1 MFGTFLA
8 GPAYHYWFN
17 YLDELPAHAYRLK
30 QLRQRGEFAERAD
43 KYEGSKVT
51 ETFFLSFPLLLFPFA
66 FFLLSSF
73 YRYFLNNKESLL
85 LPLLSPHA
93 SAPC

>member
-30 QLRQRGEFAERAD
+30 QLRQRGEFVEIAD
-43 KYEGSKVT
+43 KYQWSKVT
-51 ETFFLSFPLLLFPFA
+51 ETFFLSFALLLFPFA
-66 FFLLSSF
+66 FFYLSFF
-73 YRYFLNNKESLL
+73 YRYVFNDKESLL
-85 LPLLSPHA
+85 LPLLSPHT